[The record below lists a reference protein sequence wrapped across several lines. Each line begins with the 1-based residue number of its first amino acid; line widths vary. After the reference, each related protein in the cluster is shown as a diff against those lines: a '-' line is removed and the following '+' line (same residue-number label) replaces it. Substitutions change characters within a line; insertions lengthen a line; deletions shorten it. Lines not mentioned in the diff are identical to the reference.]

1 MQPKECAEKP
11 EKAAAVSVSGGES
24 TRLWRKNTAP
34 AVRAVRTLSGTRL
47 VLRSYRDV
55 ICHVAIVWLPF
66 VNDWPTHQAAT
77 FSRMRAFAN
86 ICLLPL
92 PASFF
97 LLLASTQVLPTQLSR
112 HTLTHVVAPGD
123 VLSFSIPTTQP
134 TTATPAAKLLMLEMT
149 AIFQPILLSCHPVPP
164 PSHRHFQPDL
174 GC

>member
-1 MQPKECAEKP
+1 MCRETRKGC
-11 EKAAAVSVSGGES
+11 GCICLWWES
-24 TRLWRKNTAP
+24 TRLWRKKFTAP

-47 VLRSYRDV
+47 VLRRRYLSRGDSLAPFCQRLANSSSCN
-55 ICHVAIVWLPF
+55 IQPHARLCQQLPTS
-66 VNDWPTHQAAT
+66 P
-77 FSRMRAFAN
+77 SS
-86 ICLLPL
+86 L
-92 PASFF
+92 F
-97 LLLASTQVLPTQLSR
+97 LSLTQVLPTQLSR
-112 HTLTHVVAPGD
+112 HALTHVLAPSD